1 MISLSTFWL
10 FSLKT
15 KFAIE
20 NPFDLLIALL
30 LAVVIE
36 PIDGEVQLWEGL
48 LINDSASDW
57 VGDGD
62 GVAKVVARMKSRPV
76 VVGGEM
82 DGIM

>member
-1 MISLSTFWL
+1 L
-10 FSLKT
+10 
-15 KFAIE
+15 
-20 NPFDLLIALL
+20 
-30 LAVVIE
+30 
-36 PIDGEVQLWEGL
+36 QLWEGL